1 MMGLGF
7 LFKMNG
13 ETQGLSDI
21 MDQEN
26 WIDNIGLWGF
36 WLNSSKY
43 IYIKKSIHRNKINW
57 VIFSPNDYM
66 VDNTHVCII
75 VTSMVGHIE
84 NNVASFEISP
94 SSRSIAD
101 YDTLET
107 IISDDEHSELEI
119 SMECNGVKQCKEP
132 GVFIAPARSQ
142 FIP

>member
-66 VDNTHVCII
+66 VDNTHVRII
-75 VTSMVGHIE
+75 VTSIVGHIE

-119 SMECNGVKQCKEP
+119 SM
-132 GVFIAPARSQ
+132 
-142 FIP
+142 